1 MCLTVLRGAWQDR
14 PFDSHGEHYQVAGA
28 TTLRPPRPVPEIFF
42 GGASPAAGQ
51 VAARHVVVYLTW
63 GEPPGE
69 IDERIVE
76 YHRLG
81 FDHLI
86 FSGQPHL
93 EEAYWFG
100 EGVLP
105 LLKREGLVAEGDAC
119 RPEAPDVVAPS
130 RAI

>member
-1 MCLTVLRGAWQDR
+1 
-14 PFDSHGEHYQVAGA
+14 
-28 TTLRPPRPVPEIFF
+28 
-42 GGASPAAGQ
+42 
-51 VAARHVVVYLTW
+51 VVVYLTW

-119 RPEAPDVVAPS
+119 RPEAPVVVAPS